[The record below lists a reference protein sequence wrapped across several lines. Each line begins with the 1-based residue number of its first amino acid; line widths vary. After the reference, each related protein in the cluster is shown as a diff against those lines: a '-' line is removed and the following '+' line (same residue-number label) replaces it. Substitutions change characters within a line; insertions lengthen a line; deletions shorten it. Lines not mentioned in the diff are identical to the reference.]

1 MQSSSSDPE
10 HDWGVPDLN
19 FLVLEEAA
27 GSGQTA
33 FHSPNSTSSGLRRK
47 IYVNGQTDIPFDTQ
61 KTNISLLVHS
71 NYFSSRI
78 LIPNLFI
85 YRPKIITHKV

>member
-19 FLVLEEAA
+19 FLVLEEA

-33 FHSPNSTSSGLRRK
+33 FHLPNSTSSGLRRK